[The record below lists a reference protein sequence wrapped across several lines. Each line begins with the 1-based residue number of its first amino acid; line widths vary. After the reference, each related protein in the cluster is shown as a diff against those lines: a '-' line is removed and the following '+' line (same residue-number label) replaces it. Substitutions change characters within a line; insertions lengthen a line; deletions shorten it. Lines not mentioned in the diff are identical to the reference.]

1 MRKEAGATDQQ
12 ISEDILKDRE
22 LALKTGKQALDV
34 QSEAQ
39 KKQALLAR
47 ATKEVALATESL
59 LDVYRR
65 VGAKAQRFSDEIDDM
80 LGNTQ
85 TTLNSLRGNAK
96 VQNVNRSGSER
107 ILGNMAAYSSEEVK
121 GATQEMV
128 GKLGGGEEAQALGKQ
143 AEAAKFLQDKLPA
156 MLRKPGADRTQIIQD
171 LKDEMSTM
179 GLGSSAIDKMLNEVE
194 TSISKNQDADLG
206 TLADEISTGGI
217 DKLSATSAEAAKTLQ
232 NLSKTYNDTLQKSV
246 DLQNQY
252 NEAIMQANSY
262 FRKANVIRINAE
274 LDLAKALGNS
284 PTLQQLNEPID
295 FEIKDLTKGL
305 VAGGTTDPTAIA
317 NGILAA
323 TEQNRKLEEAKTTV
337 GNEGM
342 QGVTRQDQGAVLL
355 AKTQELDSAIGNNV
369 VSINEGRQALERLA
383 NDGTK
388 AANAL
393 AKIEEQQRQIE
404 GLGNRFEK
412 IFTSTPEELFKMNKQ
427 SAALQA
433 AGTAGPEQF
442 KNLAFRQDA
451 FAGLEQ
457 DKEFLKPEEYRKQR
471 AMLMRKSFE
480 AQGYTGDSM
489 INKGGIEM
497 TLDDFLKRIEGGV
510 DEEDPNVKAYRE
522 AVATQV
528 KANEELGRLEQ
539 LSALEIQNSM
549 LDLQVFLATEFP
561 KILTN
566 AVLEAK
572 TDSETQPETRSEESK
587 KAEKDMAEASKQFE
601 DAKAKKEDL
610 ATKRAKKESEVR
622 AAQKATEGWSWQG
635 KGASEMDL
643 KIKQRELKE
652 LKAKEA
658 EQQAV
663 MDKASGKKTEAAKVL
678 ADEQKTKEAAK
689 AEQAKAEQKAKE
701 ERVSS
706 TVATVNAI
714 RKKQASIGGRAQII
728 IDKQQKAEAEKQQAE
743 AQTTAQVQSQTKPQ
757 TTDLTKP
764 EVGIPSMDEPT
775 KREAYLL
782 RQKPQTRA
790 RLMTKAEKEAGLEEK
805 LAEIERKKQTQPETT
820 VVGSRPLTQEEKDM
834 RVASINNPSTRAAA
848 NATVT
853 EAARRADPNALM
865 SPRRVVSSPV
875 PVTKPE
881 MAPTTT
887 PTGTTQKLSTENT
900 ANMITIDPTSLEGLA
915 SFNKT
920 FGEYVNQ
927 LVGFSFPPIEGKIDI
942 NHKLE
947 VNMTGA
953 ASIASLDKHLQEL
966 AVKMITPKL
975 QELET
980 EIQKSIPS
988 FRKSE
993 TRGNK
998 TNA

>member
-1 MRKEAGATDQQ
+1 
-12 ISEDILKDRE
+12 
-22 LALKTGKQALDV
+22 
-34 QSEAQ
+34 
-39 KKQALLAR
+39 
-47 ATKEVALATESL
+47 
-59 LDVYRR
+59 
-65 VGAKAQRFSDEIDDM
+65 M

-85 TTLNSLRGNAK
+85 TTVNSLRGNAK

-121 GATQEMV
+121 AATQEMV

-156 MLRKPGADRTQIIQD
+156 MLSKPGANAAEIIQD
-171 LKDEMSTM
+171 LRGEMADM
-179 GLGSSAIDKMLNEVE
+179 GLGSSAINKMLDEIE
-194 TSISKNQDADLG
+194 TSIGKNQDANLG

-433 AGTAGPEQF
+433 AQTAGPEQF

-471 AMLMRKSFE
+471 AMLLRKSFE
-480 AQGYTGDSM
+480 AQGLTGESM
-489 INKGGIEM
+489 INKGGVEM

-510 DEEDPNVKAYRE
+510 SEEDPNVKAYRE

-549 LDLQVFLATEFP
+549 LELQIFLATEFP

-572 TDSETQPETRSEESK
+572 TDSETQPETKSEERK
-587 KAEKDMAEASKQFE
+587 KAG
-601 DAKAKKEDL
+601 DAFAAAYDEETKALKEQNDIIT
-610 ATKRAKKESEVR
+610 ARKKKESEVEQAEKVNKSVYTR
-622 AAQKATEGWSWQG
+622 NPGTATDLAIKKRELEELKVKEKEKQSAVDKATSNRQDAQAELILV
-635 KGASEMDL
+635 KT
-643 KIKQRELKE
+643 RESNAQEK
-652 LKAKEA
+652 
-658 EQQAV
+658 
-663 MDKASGKKTEAAKVL
+663 
-678 ADEQKTKEAAK
+678 AK

-900 ANMITIDPTSLEGLA
+900 ANMITIDPTSLKGLA